1 MQSNVESA
9 VQLVG
14 RTHLMGNATKFVP
27 RRKGGEVEA
36 GGGGGEGWT
45 KKEEEEELKR
55 KRRRGRGQMGLIDN
69 GYVQEPFTPE

>member
-36 GGGGGEGWT
+36 
-45 KKEEEEELKR
+45 EEEKDELKR

>member
-1 MQSNVESA
+1 MLSNVESA

-36 GGGGGEGWT
+36 GGGGEG
-45 KKEEEEELKR
+45 
-55 KRRRGRGQMGLIDN
+55 
-69 GYVQEPFTPE
+69 

>member
-36 GGGGGEGWT
+36 GE
-45 KKEEEEELKR
+45 KDEL
-55 KRRRGRGQMGLIDN
+55 RRRRRSRMN
-69 GYVQEPFTPE
+69 

>member
-36 GGGGGEGWT
+36 
-45 KKEEEEELKR
+45 EEEEKDEL
-55 KRRRGRGQMGLIDN
+55 RRRRRRRRRRMN
-69 GYVQEPFTPE
+69 

>member
-1 MQSNVESA
+1 MLSNVESA

-36 GGGGGEGWT
+36 GGGGEGWT
-45 KKEEEEELKR
+45 KEKEEEGERGEKELGKD
-55 KRRRGRGQMGLIDN
+55 KK
-69 GYVQEPFTPE
+69 

>member
-36 GGGGGEGWT
+36 G
-45 KKEEEEELKR
+45 EEEKDEP
-55 KRRRGRGQMGLIDN
+55 RRRNRMN
-69 GYVQEPFTPE
+69 

>member
-36 GGGGGEGWT
+36 WGGGGGEG
-45 KKEEEEELKR
+45 
-55 KRRRGRGQMGLIDN
+55 
-69 GYVQEPFTPE
+69 

>member
-36 GGGGGEGWT
+36 GEGE
-45 KKEEEEELKR
+45 KDEL
-55 KRRRGRGQMGLIDN
+55 RRRRRRRRRMMN
-69 GYVQEPFTPE
+69 